1 MDDYIAKSLEQY
13 LRDIVRLEQER
24 RWLRENREAIASIN
38 AFVDRHGLLASR
50 LRLPP
55 RSHERLKP

>member
-1 MDDYIAKSLEQY
+1 MDKHIAESPEQH
-13 LRDIVRLEQER
+13 LRDTVRLEQER

-38 AFVDRHGLLASR
+38 AFLDRHGLLANR
-50 LRLPP
+50 LRP

>member
-13 LRDIVRLEQER
+13 LRDVVRLEQER

-38 AFVDRHGLLASR
+38 AFLDRHGLLASR

-55 RSHERLKP
+55 RVA

>member
-1 MDDYIAKSLEQY
+1 LRKAPEQH

-38 AFVDRHGLLASR
+38 AFLDRHGLLASR
-50 LRLPP
+50 LRLLP
-55 RSHERLKP
+55 RSHERPKP